1 MPTGVLTIAQP
12 NMIYNVS
19 GCVNPSAMWSCAVPK
34 EQQASIAPNQPDQPD
49 FLLDILYVNPN
60 TTSSSGSTFQASPG
74 PPALDEQTFLGN
86 TTDNNTQPFAGDI
99 TPFYI
104 TFNPPFAVADASK
117 KLKLKLKLKLKAKRQ
132 GGSNGINT
140 GESQLGSSPTSTT
153 SSDGSASTSTINTIP
168 DIATAIPLP
177 STNPDGTALPA
188 NLLPFPAYQPV
199 RLYNRGL
206 DTEHYGFYTYF
217 DRSIFM
223 KSISIQNS
231 TEQAEGDIPADAD
244 GGSAFDGATA
254 RCTWSDTRF
263 LVQIWT
269 RSNAALLPKASPS
282 AAPTP
287 TSSAPATATFV
298 RPGSFPYPITITLD
312 RHGGG
317 LTTKMLYCYGLDER
331 GVVQVNE
338 KVFQPEDRSFG
349 GTLVNPAEG
358 PFTNVNVSTA
368 QGGPG
373 GIDGGTGG
381 CLCRWQNF

>member
-1 MPTGVLTIAQP
+1 MPTGTLTIAQP
-12 NMIYNVS
+12 NLAYNVS

-34 EQQASIAPNQPDQPD
+34 EQQAAIAPNEPDQPD
-49 FLLDILYVNPN
+49 FLLDIFYVNPN
-60 TTSSSGSTFQASPG
+60 TSSSVSSTFQPSPG
-74 PPALDEQTFLGN
+74 PPALDEQAFLGN
-86 TTDNNTQPFAGDI
+86 TTDNNTQPFAGET

-104 TFNPPFAVADASK
+104 TFNPSFAAGSTSE
-117 KLKLKLKLKLKAKRQ
+117 KLKLKAKRQ
-132 GGSNGINT
+132 GGSDGINT
-140 GESQLGSSPTSTT
+140 SESQLGSSPTS
-153 SSDGSASTSTINTIP
+153 SSASSGSASTSAINTIP
-168 DIATAIPLP
+168 DVATAIPLP

-206 DTEHYGFYTYF
+206 ATEHYGFYTYF

-244 GGSAFDGATA
+244 GGSAFEGATA
-254 RCTWSDTRF
+254 RCTWSNTRF

-269 RSNAALLPKASPS
+269 RSNAALLPKASAS
-282 AAPTP
+282 SAPTP
-287 TSSAPATATFV
+287 TTSALGAAQTFV

-317 LTTKMLYCYGLDER
+317 LMTKMLYCYGLDER
-331 GVVQVNE
+331 GDVEVNE
-338 KVFQPEDRSFG
+338 KLFQPEDRSFG
-349 GTLVNPAEG
+349 GTLVNPAAG
-358 PFTNVNVSTA
+358 PFTSVNVSTA

-373 GIDGGTGG
+373 GIDGGSGG

>member
-1 MPTGVLTIAQP
+1 
-12 NMIYNVS
+12 
-19 GCVNPSAMWSCAVPK
+19 MWSCAVPK
-34 EQQASIAPNQPDQPD
+34 EQQTSIAPNQPDQPD
-49 FLLDILYVNPN
+49 FLLHIFYVNSN
-60 TTSSSGSTFQASPG
+60 TSSSFASTFQPSPG
-74 PPALDEQTFLGN
+74 PPALDEQAFLGN
-86 TTDNNTQPFAGDI
+86 TTDNNSQPFAGET

-104 TFNPPFAVADASK
+104 TFNPPFAATSTSK
-117 KLKLKLKLKLKAKRQ
+117 KLKLKAKRQ
-132 GGSNGINT
+132 GGSDGINT
-140 GESQLGSSPTSTT
+140 SESQLGSSPTS
-153 SSDGSASTSTINTIP
+153 SSLSSERASTSAINTIP

-188 NLLPFPAYQPV
+188 NLVPFPAYQPV

-206 DTEHYGFYTYF
+206 ATEHYGFYTYF

-231 TEQAEGDIPADAD
+231 TEQAEGDIPADEN
-244 GGSAFDGATA
+244 GGSAFEGATA
-254 RCTWSDTRF
+254 RCTWSNTRF

-269 RSNAALLPKASPS
+269 RSNAALLPKASAS
-282 AAPTP
+282 SAPTP
-287 TSSAPATATFV
+287 TTSALGAVETFV

-331 GVVQVNE
+331 GDVKVNE
-338 KVFQPEDRSFG
+338 KVFQLENRSFG
-349 GTLVNPAEG
+349 GMLVNPAEG
-358 PFTNVNVSTA
+358 PFMGVNVSTA

-381 CLCRWQNF
+381 CLCRWKNF